1 MCSYF
6 WEARQ
11 RLGVP
16 AQYAGGQENVL
27 PTGARYNELVMKEN
41 FASVELPS
49 DKTWSA
55 WGLMAV
61 LGTRGPCYVRRG
73 FRNSTGA
80 LTGAMPF
87 A

>member
-1 MCSYF
+1 MM
-6 WEARQ
+6 
-11 RLGVP
+11 
-16 AQYAGGQENVL
+16 N
-27 PTGARYNELVMKEN
+27 EN

-61 LGTRGPCYVRRG
+61 LGTRGPCCVRRG

-80 LTGAMPF
+80 RTGVPCRLPDRRQLE
-87 A
+87 